1 MTEATVYDSLESVL
15 KLNDGSTLRDI
26 SPNIV
31 SITPRFASQIHDATA
46 LGATHERPYVGM
58 SLTSLDLE
66 LVYNEDASVGTDTV
80 LAALLEETDAV
91 AFEYYPRGT
100 GAGKTKFYGT
110 CFIENYQPLTRV
122 GSLVRATATLRGIT
136 RSKGVG
142 S

>member
-26 SPNIV
+26 TPNIV

-66 LVYNEDASVGTDTV
+66 LVYNEDANVGTDTV
-80 LAALLEETDAV
+80 LAALLEETDPL

-110 CFIENYQPLTRV
+110 GLIENYQPLTRV
-122 GSLVRATATLRGIT
+122 GSLIRATATLRGIT

-142 S
+142 T